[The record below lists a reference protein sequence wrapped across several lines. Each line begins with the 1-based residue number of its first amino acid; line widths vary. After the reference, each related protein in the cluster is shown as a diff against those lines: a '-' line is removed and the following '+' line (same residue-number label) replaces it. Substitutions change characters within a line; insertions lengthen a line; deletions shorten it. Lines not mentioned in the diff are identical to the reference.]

1 MDWQDELSPVKNW
14 QGWLGAIVLVFVLGI
29 LPGLLGDG
37 PTGHNTVI
45 QEEPMCLHLG
55 DWSPGYR
62 SWGDDIPGFAQ
73 GCYFPGDEPGH
84 LCTITG

>member
-1 MDWQDELSPVKNW
+1 
-14 QGWLGAIVLVFVLGI
+14 
-29 LPGLLGDG
+29 
-37 PTGHNTVI
+37 
-45 QEEPMCLHLG
+45 MCLHLG

-84 LCTITG
+84 LCTITGDVCDPDNCPKRGNEA

>member
-45 QEEPMCLHLG
+45 QEDAHVPA
-55 DWSPGYR
+55 PR
-62 SWGDDIPGFAQ
+62 
-73 GCYFPGDEPGH
+73 
-84 LCTITG
+84 